1 MFVIVFYINFVFHI
15 PPKLFPTCLN
25 NYNVT
30 VEFISTRKNKA
41 VDLIQTHLPFTIIK

>member
-15 PPKLFPTCLN
+15 PLKLFPTYLN
-25 NYNVT
+25 NYIVR

-41 VDLIQTHLPFTIIK
+41 VDLIQTHLRSTIIK